1 MDGDRLLRILAELS
15 SGGVTEPGAARL
27 CEVCASV
34 SLMSGA
40 GVMLMVGEV
49 QGSLCSSNPVSALIE
64 ELQYTH
70 KEGPCID
77 AFERDEPVLE
87 PDLAD
92 SATDRWFAFTPAAV
106 EAGARAV
113 FGFPLQVGTVRL
125 GALDVYRDRSGP
137 LTEDQNANLL
147 VLSGV
152 VARAVLVMQAHGSFD
167 EIGGELEMEANF
179 RFVVYQA
186 VGMVCEQLG
195 VSVADAT
202 ARLRAYAFGN
212 DRLLTDVANDVV
224 NQQLRFDGQASV

>member
-1 MDGDRLLRILAELS
+1 
-15 SGGVTEPGAARL
+15 
-27 CEVCASV
+27 
-34 SLMSGA
+34 
-40 GVMLMVGEV
+40 
-49 QGSLCSSNPVSALIE
+49 
-64 ELQYTH
+64 
-70 KEGPCID
+70 
-77 AFERDEPVLE
+77 
-87 PDLAD
+87 
-92 SATDRWFAFTPAAV
+92 
-106 EAGARAV
+106 
-113 FGFPLQVGTVRL
+113 VGTVRL